1 MIIDVYIYNIHI
13 FYICIYL
20 CWAIY
25 TFSCQKN
32 KSTCPGHTGIDWPSP
47 IFATISHSQSG
58 DAFPG
63 CSDEHDQW
71 CGWIAFELGSPN
83 ILYIYIYIIIIYNCL
98 YIYIAFSHTH
108 AHSAYRDIDVC
119 NPKSQTCTFWYVPL
133 IGPWILGC
141 VEAPGDWPEHDQ
153 RTSEPYQCAWGQG
166 ASECEGSPCNPSA
179 RVHKYEKS
187 IGRSLE

>member
-1 MIIDVYIYNIHI
+1 MYLFMLGHIYIFLSEEQKHLPRTHRNWLTFADLCHHLAQPVRRCLPRMQWWTWSMMWLD
-13 FYICIYL
+13 CI
-20 CWAIY
+20 
-25 TFSCQKN
+25 
-32 KSTCPGHTGIDWPSP
+32 
-47 IFATISHSQSG
+47 
-58 DAFPG
+58 
-63 CSDEHDQW
+63 
-71 CGWIAFELGSPN
+71 WIGFTK
-83 ILYIYIYIIIIYNCL
+83 YIYIIIIIYNCL
-98 YIYIAFSHTH
+98 YIYILHSHTH
-108 AHSAYRDIDVC
+108 AHSAYGDIDVC

-187 IGRSLE
+187 IGRSLG